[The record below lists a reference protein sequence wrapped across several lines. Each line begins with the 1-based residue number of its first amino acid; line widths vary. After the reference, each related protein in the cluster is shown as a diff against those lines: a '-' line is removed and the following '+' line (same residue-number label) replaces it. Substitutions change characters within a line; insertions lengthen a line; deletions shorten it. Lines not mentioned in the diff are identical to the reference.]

1 MDEILETGIKQG
13 EFQADLNVRVARQ
26 MIFGTVDEVVTNWV
40 MSDHKYDLVALSK
53 RYTGYLLQLVVIV
66 NNGRDHVEIP
76 ICKS

>member
-26 MIFGTVDEVVTNWV
+26 TIFGTVDEVVTNERIISMIW
-40 MSDHKYDLVALSK
+40 SHFQNGTRATYCSLWLSS
-53 RYTGYLLQLVVIV
+53 IME
-66 NNGRDHVEIP
+66 DHVEIP

>member
-40 MSDHKYDLVALSK
+40 MSDRKYDLVALSK
-53 RYTGYLLQLVVIV
+53 RYTGYLLRLVVIV